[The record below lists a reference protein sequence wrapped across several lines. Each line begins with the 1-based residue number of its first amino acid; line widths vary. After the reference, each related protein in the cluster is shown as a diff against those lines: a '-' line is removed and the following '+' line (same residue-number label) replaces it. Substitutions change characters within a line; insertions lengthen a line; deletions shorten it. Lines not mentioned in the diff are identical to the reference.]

1 MTYSGS
7 PNTYFRQLPN
17 LDYPSLANERTSAYD
32 YQIVKNI
39 FKRAVLRDDVYNE
52 VTAFTKYDV
61 IGDER
66 PDQVAAQFYRDPAL
80 DWVILTTNNI
90 VHVRDEWP
98 MGSQDFLTYLNQKYT
113 DEELSNT
120 HHYETDLIRD
130 SNGKLIQPSKL
141 IVSSDHSMSYLDNGV
156 LRTESKI
163 TEITFLQHETKLN
176 DDKRN
181 INILRKEYLNGF
193 LEDFDEIMEY
203 KESNQF
209 ITDNLKKTEN
219 PRIISP

>member
-1 MTYSGS
+1 
-7 PNTYFRQLPN
+7 
-17 LDYPSLANERTSAYD
+17 
-32 YQIVKNI
+32 
-39 FKRAVLRDDVYNE
+39 
-52 VTAFTKYDV
+52 
-61 IGDER
+61 
-66 PDQVAAQFYRDPAL
+66 
-80 DWVILTTNNI
+80 
-90 VHVRDEWP
+90 
-98 MGSQDFLTYLNQKYT
+98 
-113 DEELSNT
+113 
-120 HHYETDLIRD
+120 
-130 SNGKLIQPSKL
+130 
-141 IVSSDHSMSYLDNGV
+141 MSYLDNGV